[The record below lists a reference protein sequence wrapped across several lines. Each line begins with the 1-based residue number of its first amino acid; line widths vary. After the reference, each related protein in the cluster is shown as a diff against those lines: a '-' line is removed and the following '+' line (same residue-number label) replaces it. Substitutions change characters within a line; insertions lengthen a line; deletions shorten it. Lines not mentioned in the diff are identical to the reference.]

1 VRFSVDDFDRPRT
14 YFTVTDEFGATYP
27 AMEYIAGTLDEHP
40 VFHVVPLK
48 KFVKLI
54 GSGEHLE
61 GLGDGDF
68 VGLTSRRR
76 YSAAAPPKPEARNS

>member
-1 VRFSVDDFDRPRT
+1 MDDFDRPRT

-27 AMEYIAGTLDEHP
+27 AMEYIAGTLDEQP

-68 VGLTSRRR
+68 VGVTSRRR
-76 YSAAAPPKPEARNS
+76 YSACAVPPKGAARSS